1 MKSLENKEN
10 KRHLATNKFAAIVKR
25 WMASYSRFLHWIVL
39 AVSLVISF
47 NIYNRENNEIRNEW
61 QLRFESQAHKV
72 PGLIEARLEVN
83 LQILRG
89 VAGMFAASEKIDR
102 AEFKIYADTVMVQN
116 SDLLGLSFAQVV
128 PNAVKDKFTTAVQR
142 TGLLDFNIRPEGT
155 RNIYTP
161 VLYIEPQ
168 SDANLRALGYDL
180 YSNSVRKVA
189 LDSARDSGQEA
200 ITSKIL
206 LVQDGTESPK
216 AGALLVYPVYDKG
229 MPIDT
234 LDARRS
240 NIIGW
245 VTAPFHLS
253 DLMHN
258 LLGKIGE
265 DIDIEVY
272 DGDNISA
279 ETLIYDDYEYDLL
292 DTDGF
297 EGFQNTQSISV
308 GGQTW
313 IIKTSSRPS
322 FFKAQSEHGHTDLI
336 IILGLLFSF
345 LLTILVYSL
354 VTGRELARAKAIKL
368 ASDLDYSM
376 LAEREQISQVQ
387 AILDTVMDAII
398 TIDATGCIT
407 SFNLSAARIFGYQV
421 EEVIGK
427 NVNMLTPRAYLQEH
441 DGSIESYIERYLS
454 DGVSKLV
461 GKNKSV
467 ELVGMRKDGSTFEIE
482 VTLNQRSVSDAYS
495 FTVVLRD
502 ISERKRIE
510 KKLKQKKQQ
519 SDFKFDNDI
528 DRIINAMAQGDLTQ
542 KVVLG
547 DAEETPRQK
556 KIFENINTM
565 VDQLNRFASE
575 VTRVAREVGTEGIL
589 GGQAEVPGVAGTWQE
604 LTENVNA
611 MAANLTGQVR
621 NIADVTT
628 AVAGGDLTQKITVD
642 AQGEILELKNTIN
655 EMVDQLNRFSSEV
668 TRVAREV
675 GTEGILGGQ
684 AEVPGV
690 AGTWQELTENVNAM
704 AESLT
709 DQVRAIAAV
718 TMAVAGGDLT
728 QKITAVAMGEV
739 NMLKGDINTMIS
751 NLATERDSRDRA
763 LKDLVIARE
772 EAEAAYKTKSD
783 FLANMSHEIRTPM
796 NAILNLSKLCLQT
809 QLDNKQHDYISK
821 VNLSAQGLLGV
832 INDILNFSKIDAGML
847 SLEIA
852 HFQLNS
858 TLELLDSSVGHL
870 AREKGLRFSTN
881 VESMVPTYLVGD
893 PLRLGQVLLN
903 LMSNAVKFTTEGEVR
918 VSIKL
923 NEDYGDSVLLEFE
936 VSDTGIGLSP
946 DESQGMFLAFTQ
958 VDTSTTRKYGGTG
971 LGLAIS
977 KRLVEMMDGTIW
989 ITSEVGTGSHFFFTA
1004 KFGRGEAGQAISLID
1019 AVEKPATL
1027 WRLEGVHI
1035 LVAEDNEF
1043 NQDVIKEVL
1052 EQYGVVV
1059 TLCNNGSDALQRLA
1073 TEPYDIVLMDIQM
1086 PIMDG
1091 YEATRQI
1098 RATPSLT
1105 EQCII
1110 AMTANVMAMDKQ
1122 RCFEA
1127 GMNDFVPKPIDS
1139 NLLYQTLIKWL
1150 PEVTQLSDV
1159 AEVEPIDLSVLGGLL
1174 NEDSVKIKKFAH
1186 KFLQS
1191 SRKALADMLAAQ
1203 EDGDLEIL
1211 SGLGHKHK
1219 SAAASVGAA
1228 SLVLLCKALEASS
1241 KAGDR
1246 EHVTLLVAQISA
1258 KVDQIDK
1265 QLSRQKSWS

>member
-1 MKSLENKEN
+1 
-10 KRHLATNKFAAIVKR
+10 
-25 WMASYSRFLHWIVL
+25 
-39 AVSLVISF
+39 
-47 NIYNRENNEIRNEW
+47 
-61 QLRFESQAHKV
+61 
-72 PGLIEARLEVN
+72 
-83 LQILRG
+83 
-89 VAGMFAASEKIDR
+89 
-102 AEFKIYADTVMVQN
+102 
-116 SDLLGLSFAQVV
+116 
-128 PNAVKDKFTTAVQR
+128 
-142 TGLLDFNIRPEGT
+142 
-155 RNIYTP
+155 
-161 VLYIEPQ
+161 
-168 SDANLRALGYDL
+168 
-180 YSNSVRKVA
+180 
-189 LDSARDSGQEA
+189 
-200 ITSKIL
+200 
-206 LVQDGTESPK
+206 
-216 AGALLVYPVYDKG
+216 
-229 MPIDT
+229 
-234 LDARRS
+234 
-240 NIIGW
+240 
-245 VTAPFHLS
+245 
-253 DLMHN
+253 
-258 LLGKIGE
+258 
-265 DIDIEVY
+265 
-272 DGDNISA
+272 
-279 ETLIYDDYEYDLL
+279 
-292 DTDGF
+292 
-297 EGFQNTQSISV
+297 
-308 GGQTW
+308 
-313 IIKTSSRPS
+313 
-322 FFKAQSEHGHTDLI
+322 
-336 IILGLLFSF
+336 
-345 LLTILVYSL
+345 
-354 VTGRELARAKAIKL
+354 
-368 ASDLDYSM
+368 
-376 LAEREQISQVQ
+376 
-387 AILDTVMDAII
+387 
-398 TIDATGCIT
+398 
-407 SFNLSAARIFGYQV
+407 
-421 EEVIGK
+421 
-427 NVNMLTPRAYLQEH
+427 
-441 DGSIESYIERYLS
+441 
-454 DGVSKLV
+454 
-461 GKNKSV
+461 
-467 ELVGMRKDGSTFEIE
+467 
-482 VTLNQRSVSDAYS
+482 
-495 FTVVLRD
+495 
-502 ISERKRIE
+502 
-510 KKLKQKKQQ
+510 
-519 SDFKFDNDI
+519 
-528 DRIINAMAQGDLTQ
+528 
-542 KVVLG
+542 
-547 DAEETPRQK
+547 
-556 KIFENINTM
+556 M
-565 VDQLNRFASE
+565 VDQLNRFSSE

-611 MAANLTGQVR
+611 MAESLTGQVR